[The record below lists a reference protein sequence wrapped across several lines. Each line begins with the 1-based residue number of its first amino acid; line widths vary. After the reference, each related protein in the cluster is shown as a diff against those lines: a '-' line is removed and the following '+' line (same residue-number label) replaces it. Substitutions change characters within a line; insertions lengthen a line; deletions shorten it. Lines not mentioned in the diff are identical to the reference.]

1 MSRDTGKERE
11 QKGGTGPCPGASS
24 TELMELNTGGG
35 AVRLSTP
42 PRPAAWA
49 FRTHTSPP
57 HTPLQPGVQDRRARA
72 RAHTLTHTH
81 TPTHPPSRLLGSLS
95 HSGQDSH
102 SVTPQSLSQPPPEQ
116 RPAGPKTAGRGG
128 RGEGQRRSASGAL
141 AAGGGAEPT
150 ADFKA
155 HSPVPLQDKKL
166 LRSLAC
172 PPSRH
177 LCASAVPAPSQDAH
191 PKPCSVRVF

>member
-42 PRPAAWA
+42 PPPPAQLPGHSG
-49 FRTHTSPP
+49 HTPPPP

-72 RAHTLTHTH
+72 RTHTHTHTH
-81 TPTHPPSRLLGSLS
+81 TPNHPPSRLLGSLS

-116 RPAGPKTAGRGG
+116 RPAGPKTADRGG
-128 RGEGQRRSASGAL
+128 GGKVSVALPQGLLLQGEVQSQQRTS
-141 AAGGGAEPT
+141 
-150 ADFKA
+150 K
-155 HSPVPLQDKKL
+155 HIVQ
-166 LRSLAC
+166 C
-172 PPSRH
+172 PSRTKSSRE
-177 LCASAVPAPSQDAH
+177 AWPALPPATYALPQFQHQART
-191 PKPCSVRVF
+191 PTPNPAL